1 MVKGELEMD
10 MLVDEY
16 LRYLRDKKQ
25 VSDNTFSSYRR
36 DIKKLIQYL
45 SERDIREITKVR
57 SDTIREYLNYLKES
71 DYATSTIT
79 RNFIAVRSFFRYIY
93 DRGYIPVNPSEW
105 IQLPKGKSKPNIV
118 LSKEE
123 MEALL
128 KQPTG
133 LSFKGLRDRAMLL
146 LLYDTKISISEL
158 VNLKVEELDFSHD
171 RIICKGQENGKVY
184 PFHKQTREALKE
196 HIKYAALSK
205 EAWLFPNRYGKP
217 MSRQGFWKIV
227 KNYAKE
233 AGIEKEITL
242 YSIKQGEI

>member
-1 MVKGELEMD
+1 MD

-16 LRYLRDKKQ
+16 LVYLRDKKQ

-36 DIKKLIQYL
+36 DLKKLVQYL
-45 SERDIREITKVR
+45 KDQKIMEITNVK
-57 SDTIREYLNYLKES
+57 SDTIQEYLNYLKNS
-71 DYATSTIT
+71 DYAISTIT
-79 RNFIAVRSFFRYIY
+79 RNFIAVRSFFRYMY
-93 DRGYIPVNPSEW
+93 DNNYIDTNPSEW
-105 IQLPKGKSKPNIV
+105 IQLPKGKSNPNTI

-123 MEALL
+123 MESLL
-128 KQPTG
+128 KQPAG
-133 LSFKGLRDRAMLL
+133 LSFKGLRDKAMLL

-171 RIICKGQENGKVY
+171 RIICRGQGNGKVY
-184 PFHKQTREALKE
+184 PFHKLTREALKE
-196 HIKYAALSK
+196 HIRYAELGQ
-205 EAWLFPNRYGKP
+205 EDWLFPNRYGKP